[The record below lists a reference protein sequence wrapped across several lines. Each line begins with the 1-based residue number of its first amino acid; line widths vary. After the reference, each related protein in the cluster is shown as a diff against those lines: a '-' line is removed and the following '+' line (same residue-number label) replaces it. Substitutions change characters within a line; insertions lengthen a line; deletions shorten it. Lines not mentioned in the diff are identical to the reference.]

1 MSTTS
6 PGKFECINEDK
17 SVVFYHKSFEDSYLD
32 TGYIGG
38 AGRAYSP
45 LSGVVFDLSIPLTIT
60 VTATL
65 PHCH

>member
-32 TGYIGG
+32 MGMRGRGTGGY
-38 AGRAYSP
+38 
-45 LSGVVFDLSIPLTIT
+45 
-60 VTATL
+60 
-65 PHCH
+65 

>member
-32 TGYIGG
+32 TGYIEGG
-38 AGRAYSP
+38 SRGV
-45 LSGVVFDLSIPLTIT
+45 LSTHRGCV
-60 VTATL
+60 
-65 PHCH
+65 